1 MGLDDTDQ
9 PEKLRLLLND
19 GHAGAS
25 LARSTDNRTFR
36 PAQAVGHSLLSEETI
51 MEPSEQRRV
60 LLQRHL
66 EPAEHAHERCV
77 AEGME
82 RPVIFVIDL
91 DDREGR
97 KLAGALFAK
106 EHHVDEAEGVRHVD
120 AKATEIRARGP
131 VIPALVMAIEVEG
144 AAAICRRM
152 TDNGEQM
159 VRRIPMDRIPVV
171 VVSAGGNSY
180 AAIPRPRS

>member
-1 MGLDDTDQ
+1 LPVTNRDHFST
-9 PEKLRLLLND
+9 
-19 GHAGAS
+19 S
-25 LARSTDNRTFR
+25 LAEYLSNRIVRSERAPMASQFLTKDVF
-36 PAQAVGHSLLSEETI
+36 

-82 RPVIFVIDL
+82 RPVIFVLDL

-97 KLAGALFAK
+97 KLAGALYAK
-106 EHHVDEAEGVRHVD
+106 DQHVDEAEGIRRVD

-131 VIPALVMAIEVEG
+131 VIPALVMAIGMEG
-144 AAAICRRM
+144 AAAICRQM
-152 TDNGEQM
+152 TGNGEQTI
-159 VRRIPMDRIPVV
+159 RKIPIDRIAVV

-180 AAIPRPRS
+180 AAIPRHRS

>member
-1 MGLDDTDQ
+1 
-9 PEKLRLLLND
+9 
-19 GHAGAS
+19 
-25 LARSTDNRTFR
+25 
-36 PAQAVGHSLLSEETI
+36 
-51 MEPSEQRRV
+51 MEPGEQRRL

-82 RPVIFVIDL
+82 RPVIFVLDL

-106 EHHVDEAEGVRHVD
+106 EQRVEEAEGVRRVD
-120 AKATEIRARGP
+120 AKAAEIRARGP
-131 VIPALVMAIEVEG
+131 VIPALVMAIEMEG
-144 AAAICRRM
+144 AAAICRQM
-152 TDNGEQM
+152 TDNGEQTI
-159 VRRIPMDRIPVV
+159 RKIPLDRIPVV

-180 AAIPRPRS
+180 AAIPRHRS